1 MIFATTVSSNSVREV
16 VAVAAAVGIF
26 ITGVYFVAW
35 WKIFSKAG
43 YSGARSL
50 LLIFPLVNLIVFL
63 LFAFSEW
70 PIQRRLRGVDRPP
83 QGGRGY

>member
-1 MIFATTVSSNSVREV
+1 MIFVTTAQSSSVREL
-16 VAVAAAVGIF
+16 VAVAAAVAIFMTGIYF
-26 ITGVYFVAW
+26 IAW

-70 PIQRRLRGVDRPP
+70 PIQRRLRGVDRPH
-83 QGGRGY
+83 GGRGS